1 MAGRGEGRNPAI
13 VTSWIIGTPY
23 AAILD
28 AASRG
33 ALEPL
38 KPQLIKAGTVLFRPG
53 DAPFGFVL
61 TVSGRIN
68 VYLNSRTGRELL
80 LYSIDPGQTC
90 VQTTLGML
98 GSQPYSGEAIAE
110 SDVVAVVVPPATFD
124 RLVRESDDF
133 RRFVFKAF
141 GDRLGEMTHLLEMVA
156 FVKVELRLAQWLLA
170 QANGDG
176 LVKATHAEI
185 ASAIGS
191 AREVVSRRLE
201 ALSGRGIVSLD
212 RGAVQILEK
221 GKLRRLAGEP

>member
-1 MAGRGEGRNPAI
+1 M
-13 VTSWIIGTPY
+13 TSWITGTPY

-28 AASRG
+28 PATRG

-38 KPQLIKAGTVLFRPG
+38 KPQLIPAGTVLFRPG
-53 DAPFGFVL
+53 DVPFGFVL
-61 TVSGRIN
+61 TISGRVN

-110 SDVVAVVVPPATFD
+110 SDVVAAVVPPATFD
-124 RLVRESDDF
+124 RLVRESGDF

-170 QANGDG
+170 QADADG
-176 LVKATHAEI
+176 LVRATHAEI
-185 ASAIGS
+185 ASVIGS

-212 RGAVQILEK
+212 RGVVRIVARNELQRI
-221 GKLRRLAGEP
+221 AGGAD

>member
-1 MAGRGEGRNPAI
+1 M
-13 VTSWIIGTPY
+13 
-23 AAILD
+23 
-28 AASRG
+28 
-33 ALEPL
+33 
-38 KPQLIKAGTVLFRPG
+38 LFRPG

-61 TVSGRIN
+61 TISGRVN

-98 GSQPYSGEAIAE
+98 GSQPYSGEAITE
-110 SDVVAVVVPPATFD
+110 GDVVAVVVPPATFE
-124 RLVRESDDF
+124 RLVRESDEF

-170 QANGDG
+170 QADGEG

-212 RGAVQILEK
+212 RGVVRIVARKDLQLIAD
-221 GKLRRLAGEP
+221 GSD

>member
-1 MAGRGEGRNPAI
+1 M
-13 VTSWIIGTPY
+13 TSWITGTPY
-23 AAILD
+23 DGILD
-28 AASRG
+28 TESRR

-53 DAPFGFVL
+53 DVPAGFVL

-98 GSQPYSGEAIAE
+98 GAQSYSGEGIAE
-110 SDVVAVVVPPATFD
+110 SDVVAVVVPPRTFEMLLT
-124 RLVRESDDF
+124 RSDDF

-141 GDRLGEMTHLLEMVA
+141 ADRLGEMTNLLEMVA
-156 FVKVELRLAQWLLA
+156 FVKVERRLAQWLLA
-170 QANGDG
+170 HADADG
-176 LVKATHAEI
+176 QVRATHAEI

-191 AREVVSRRLE
+191 AREVISRRLE
-201 ALSGRGIVSLD
+201 ALAGRGIVSLE
-212 RGAVQILEK
+212 RGAVRVESA
-221 GKLRRLAGEP
+221 AGLKQVASDAAD

>member
-1 MAGRGEGRNPAI
+1 MA
-13 VTSWIIGTPY
+13 SWITGTPY
-23 AAILD
+23 AAVLD
-28 AASRG
+28 TPSRA

-53 DAPFGFVL
+53 DRPSGFVL

-98 GSQPYSGEAIAE
+98 GSQPYSGEAITE
-110 SDVVAVVVPPATFD
+110 SDVVAVVVPPKTFD
-124 RLVRESDDF
+124 RLLTESDDF

-141 GDRLGEMTHLLEMVA
+141 ADRLGEMTNLLEMVA
-156 FVKVELRLAQWLLA
+156 FVKVERRLAQWLLA
-170 QANGDG
+170 QASEGG

-191 AREVVSRRLE
+191 AREVISRRLE
-201 ALSGRGIVSLD
+201 ALAGRGIVSLE
-212 RGAVQILEK
+212 RGAVQIESL
-221 GKLRRLAGEP
+221 GGLRQIAGGGAE

>member
-1 MAGRGEGRNPAI
+1 L
-13 VTSWIIGTPY
+13 TSWIAGTPY
-23 AAILD
+23 AAVLD
-28 AASRG
+28 TTSRAG
-33 ALEPL
+33 LDTL

-53 DAPFGFVL
+53 DEAFGFVL
-61 TVSGRIN
+61 TISGRIN

-110 SDVVAVVVPPATFD
+110 SDVVAAIVPPELFE
-124 RLVRESDDF
+124 RLVTTSGAF

-141 GDRLGEMTHLLEMVA
+141 ADRLGEITHLLEMVA
-156 FVKVELRLAQWLLA
+156 FVKVERRLAQWLLG
-170 QANGDG
+170 QADIGG
-176 LVKATHAEI
+176 VVHATHNEI

-201 ALSGRGIVSLD
+201 SLAGRGIVSLE
-212 RGAVQILEK
+212 RGAIRIVSRAELQQITNGPDE
-221 GKLRRLAGEP
+221 

>member
-1 MAGRGEGRNPAI
+1 M
-13 VTSWIIGTPY
+13 TSWITGTAY

-28 AASRG
+28 TTSRAALG
-33 ALEPL
+33 PL
-38 KPQLIKAGTVLFRPG
+38 KPALIKAGTVLFRPG
-53 DAPFGFVL
+53 DTPAGFVL
-61 TVSGRIN
+61 TLSGRIH

-156 FVKVELRLAQWLLA
+156 FVKVEQRLAQWLLA
-170 QANGDG
+170 QADG
-176 LVKATHAEI
+176 GGTAKATHNEI

-201 ALSGRGIVSLD
+201 AMARRGLVATD
-212 RGAVQILEK
+212 RGRVDLRDPVA
-221 GKLRRLAGEP
+221 LRRLAATQ

>member
-1 MAGRGEGRNPAI
+1 
-13 VTSWIIGTPY
+13 VTSWIAGTPY
-23 AAILD
+23 AALLD
-28 AASRG
+28 TVSRG
-33 ALEPL
+33 ALEKL
-38 KPQLIKAGTVLFRPG
+38 KPQLIPAGTVLFRPG

-61 TVSGRIN
+61 TISGRVN

-98 GSQPYSGEAIAE
+98 GSQPYSGEAITE
-110 SDVVAVVVPPATFD
+110 GDVVAVVVPPATFE
-124 RLVRESDDF
+124 RLVRESDEF

-170 QANGDG
+170 QADGEG

-212 RGAVQILEK
+212 RGVVRIVARKDLQLIAD
-221 GKLRRLAGEP
+221 GSD